1 MSLKGSIK
9 VAGDKS
15 ITHRAI
21 IFSSLS
27 KGKIKIS
34 NEYAVNV
41 DSSIC
46 INEFMNNTTRD
57 LKSNNKCC
65 IFGP

>member
-21 IFSSLS
+21 IFSSLA
-27 KGKIKIS
+27 KGTTHINDPS
-34 NEYAVNV
+34 TWCRLYEYIRN
-41 DSSIC
+41 
-46 INEFMNNTTRD
+46 F
-57 LKSNNKCC
+57 
-65 IFGP
+65 

>member
-27 KGKIKIS
+27 KGRQELRAI
-34 NEYAVNV
+34 
-41 DSSIC
+41 
-46 INEFMNNTTRD
+46 TRSR
-57 LKSNNKCC
+57 LY
-65 IFGP
+65 